1 MEYRIAKGWR
11 IAAVVFSIMFIIGGL
26 AFLLSPWYDHNM
38 NKAPL
43 VAILVGGAFIALGA
57 AAWADTLKSK
67 LTIDNYSITQEGA
80 FKRKSLL
87 LADIKG
93 YRTEKDYIFLVPESG
108 KGALKIS
115 NYVENKDE
123 LRAWIEGK
131 YPDVDMLVVE
141 EETKEIL
148 ADENFGGTTEERQ
161 QLLANAKKTAT
172 IFNVASTI
180 IIFWLFIYPKPY
192 QLAWVMAL
200 LVAPASLYILWH
212 FKGLVTVNDTKK
224 SAYPSLLPILFLVC
238 LLAGVRAII
247 DYDIY
252 LYNNVWKYMVGVAA
266 ALTAATYSIA
276 YTGHQKNINKKPIIF
291 ALAALFALYGYGATV
306 FVNCHF
312 DTKPPQ
318 VFTEPVTDM
327 RVSHGKS
334 TTYYITTAPWGQYTQ
349 PKEMSVAKSL
359 YNSLQSGD
367 SVNIYLRPGQL
378 GIPWYFV
385 ERQTIIAPP
394 TSLNK

>member
-11 IAAVVFSIMFIIGGL
+11 IAGVVFGILFIAGGL
-26 AFLLSPWYDHNM
+26 AFLLSPWYNDNM
-38 NKAPL
+38 HKTPI
-43 VAILVGGAFIALGA
+43 VAIVAGAAFMALGA
-57 AAWADTLKSK
+57 VAWVDTLKSK
-67 LTIDNYSITQEGA
+67 LTIDNVSITQEGA
-80 FKRKSLL
+80 FQRKSLL

-93 YRTEKDYIFLVPESG
+93 YRKEKDYLFLVPKSG

-115 NYVENKDE
+115 NYVERREE

-131 YPDVDMLVVE
+131 YPDVDQLVVE

-148 ADENFGGTTEERQ
+148 ADENFGSTTEERQ

-172 IFNVASTI
+172 IFNVTSTI

-200 LVAPASLYILWH
+200 LVAPASLYILWR

-224 SAYPSLLPILFLVC
+224 SAYPSMLPVLLFAC
-238 LLAGVRAII
+238 LIVGVRALI

-252 LYNNVWKYMVGVAA
+252 VYNNVWKYMLGIAA
-266 ALTAATYSIA
+266 VLSAATYSIA
-276 YTGHQKNINKKPIIF
+276 YTGHQKDINKKPIIF
-291 ALAALFALYGYGATV
+291 ALAALFAMYGYGATV
-306 FVNCHF
+306 FANCHF
-312 DTKPPQ
+312 DASQPQ

-334 TTYYITTAPWGQYTQ
+334 TTYYITTAPWGQYTG
-349 PKEMSVAKSL
+349 PKEISVAKSL
-359 YNSLQSGD
+359 YQSLQPGD
-367 SVNIYLRPGQL
+367 SVNIYLQPGRL

-394 TSLNK
+394 MPGNK